1 MSFESGNTSVENIK
15 ETQLPS
21 EIIEICSQLEIS
33 PEQMKKLNWLP
44 PESLKPIFIQLQEHV
59 QKMEQIPIT
68 TRNDYVKLLTQ
79 ETLVA

>member
-33 PEQMKKLNWLP
+33 PEQMKKLN
-44 PESLKPIFIQLQEHV
+44 
-59 QKMEQIPIT
+59 
-68 TRNDYVKLLTQ
+68 
-79 ETLVA
+79 